1 MWEKNLEKPTYLLHH
16 FETDNSHLID
26 LKWRV
31 SGFLFVMELIIPPF
45 ILSKIF
51 HQLDVLIGIFKGKN
65 DAYKNCLEKITL
77 IPNLFGTLE

>member
-1 MWEKNLEKPTYLLHH
+1 
-16 FETDNSHLID
+16 
-26 LKWRV
+26 
-31 SGFLFVMELIIPPF
+31 MELIIPPF